1 MCTQQWPDR
10 DRLLLR
16 HEIQHAAL
24 YYTVQWPKAGSR
36 NRKVQKVQCL
46 MRLNKL
52 AENWRQTQ
60 QTHTKIQYT
69 DIVAVADT
77 DADRDGDRDRD
88 GDGDNGRMNKRTNG
102 ARKKIVRHSYNLTA
116 FVA

>member
-1 MCTQQWPDR
+1 
-10 DRLLLR
+10 
-16 HEIQHAAL
+16 
-24 YYTVQWPKAGSR
+24 
-36 NRKVQKVQCL
+36 

-77 DADRDGDRDRD
+77 DADTD
-88 GDGDNGRMNKRTNG
+88 GDGDREGDGDGETNG